1 MRPSIKHQSDLF
13 LITEPPEKKVPESER
28 SRVLHLLGDLLWMV
42 FEKQPATPSR
52 EEARDE

>member
-28 SRVLHLLGDLLWMV
+28 SRVLHLLGDLLWRV
-42 FEKQPATPSR
+42 FEKQPLTPSR
-52 EEARDE
+52 EEASDE